1 MMNFDDYNTT
11 RTLVNQFYDI
21 TDTMIKEINEGE
33 ISSNDMDR
41 YTEQV
46 VAICETITSIY
57 CADILK
63 YQHQCYLYKE
73 KEKEEKE
80 EKERKKERR

>member
-21 TDTMIKEINEGE
+21 TDMMLTETRDGS
-33 ISSNDMDR
+33 ISANDMDR

-46 VAICETITSIY
+46 VAICETITAIY

-80 EKERKKERR
+80 EKERR

>member
-21 TDTMIKEINEGE
+21 TDMMIREIDCGS
-33 ISSNDMDR
+33 ICGNDMDR

-46 VAICETITSIY
+46 VAICETITAIY

-73 KEKEEKE
+73 KEKEEKQM
-80 EKERKKERR
+80 KGGSADV